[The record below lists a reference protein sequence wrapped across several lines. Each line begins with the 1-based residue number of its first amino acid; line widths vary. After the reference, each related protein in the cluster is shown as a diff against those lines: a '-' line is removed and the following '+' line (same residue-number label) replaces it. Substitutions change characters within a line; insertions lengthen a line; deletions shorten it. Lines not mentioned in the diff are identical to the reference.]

1 MFWGLVRGI
10 RLHWGGGHGNYPA
23 SQSQGMSEQERG
35 MVAGLR
41 TKETDGDGSLA
52 RVVAGGDGWSAQ
64 APLST
69 PRQLEL
75 SRDPAATS
83 SHSRSRIN
91 SVPLARGGSSS
102 STPPTT
108 PWCHTPSRGRWT
120 RAGCWCRWSGA
131 PPAADQQ
138 LPADSERRE
147 CACARCSPCVCWP
160 SPSRHHHS

>member
-10 RLHWGGGHGNYPA
+10 RLHWGGGQGNYPA

-91 SVPLARGGSSS
+91 SVPLARGG
-102 STPPTT
+102 
-108 PWCHTPSRGRWT
+108 
-120 RAGCWCRWSGA
+120 
-131 PPAADQQ
+131 
-138 LPADSERRE
+138 
-147 CACARCSPCVCWP
+147 
-160 SPSRHHHS
+160 

>member
-1 MFWGLVRGI
+1 MGRATIQPAKAKACLSKKGGWWPVFGQRKPMETG
-10 RLHWGGGHGNYPA
+10 RL
-23 SQSQGMSEQERG
+23 QGWW
-35 MVAGLR
+35 L
-41 TKETDGDGSLA
+41 
-52 RVVAGGDGWSAQ
+52 GGDGWSAQ

-91 SVPLARGGSSS
+91 SVPLARGGSI
-102 STPPTT
+102 STPQTT

-120 RAGCWCRWSGA
+120 RAGCWCRWSGGA
-131 PPAADQQ
+131 PPAAAQQ